1 MAPSIRD
8 FKPHQVGLRK
18 VLGDLE
24 ADIMDV
30 VWDRERVMVR
40 EVHQEL
46 LTWRELAYTTV
57 MTVMGRLVD
66 KGFLFREPVGNAY
79 AYMPVDSR
87 QEFMDRVAREVVDGL
102 MAEFAEPAV
111 SHFVHCL
118 SREENEEN
126 LQQLEELLRQT
137 RSGD

>member
-1 MAPSIRD
+1 MSIRD

-30 VWDRERVMVR
+30 IWEKDRVMVR
-40 EVHQEL
+40 DVHREL
-46 LTWRELAYTTV
+46 LTRRELAYTTV

-66 KGFLFREPVGNAY
+66 KGILVREPVGNAY
-79 AYMPVDSR
+79 AYMAVDSR
-87 QEFMDRVAREVVDGL
+87 QDFMDQVAREVVDGL
-102 MAEFAEPAV
+102 MAEFAEPAL

-118 SREENEEN
+118 ACEENEQS
-126 LQQLEELLRQT
+126 LVQLEDLIRQT
-137 RSGD
+137 RASD